1 MFGFCLVFVWF
12 LFGFCLV
19 FVWYLLGSSIEPEC
33 QFFDDQ
39 KIAPLFATQ
48 FTGVSRR
55 IAQAE
60 RKTFLIFVCLMP
72 RKDCNPK
79 LRTRAGLKGQMG
91 EASHGRDARLG
102 SGRSDY
108 RLRGRL
114 RVSAETASDPE
125 PRRRRPF

>member
-1 MFGFCLVFVWF
+1 MLKTQICCWLFAWRVIFFVWF

-72 RKDCNPK
+72 RKDCNLGTK
-79 LRTRAGLKGQMG
+79 DESGSAGRVGRG
-91 EASHGRDARLG
+91 TFHGHAARLDA
-102 SGRSDY
+102 GRSDCWV
-108 RLRGRL
+108 RGCLWRESGD
-114 RVSAETASDPE
+114 R
-125 PRRRRPF
+125 